1 MGVKMAVLFDPEPRR
16 WGLRGD
22 PFLWRAMREHLSDTA
37 IPASA
42 DEAAGIIS
50 AAFSDLTG
58 VDLASDPASSVYLE
72 ACAHG
77 GMSGGMIS
85 LDAWRQDLMPLLAER
100 ARTLLP
106 GA

>member
-1 MGVKMAVLFDPEPRR
+1 
-16 WGLRGD
+16 
-22 PFLWRAMREHLSDTA
+22 MREHLSGTG

-42 DEAAGIIS
+42 DEAVEMIS

-58 VDLASDPASSVYLE
+58 VDLSSDPTSSVYLE
-72 ACAHG
+72 TFAHG
-77 GMSGGMIS
+77 GMSGGMVS

-100 ARTLLP
+100 ARALLP